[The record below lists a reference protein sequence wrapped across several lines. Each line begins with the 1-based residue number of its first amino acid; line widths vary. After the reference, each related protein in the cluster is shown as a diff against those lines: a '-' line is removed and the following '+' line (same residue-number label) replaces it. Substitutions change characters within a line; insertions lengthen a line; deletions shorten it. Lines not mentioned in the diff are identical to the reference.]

1 MKRKL
6 NPPQNNPE
14 GKFKSRRRTGAA
26 RSCQISGKNR
36 PKPTSGTGVLLGT
49 ARPCHV
55 ARPGPATWLV
65 GRASSVFI
73 ARLAIGVS
81 IHWDFCATLFRGF
94 KLASLVLL
102 YAKCYSSFHF
112 FDIVPENI
120 KRRYMS
126 KKHAK
131 GGRFN
136 P

>member
-1 MKRKL
+1 MPRGMMA
-6 NPPQNNPE
+6 P
-14 GKFKSRRRTGAA
+14 
-26 RSCQISGKNR
+26 CQISGKNR

-49 ARPCHV
+49 ARPCHM

-81 IHWDFCATLFRGF
+81 IHWDFRATLFRGF

-126 KKHAK
+126 KKYAK
-131 GGRFN
+131 GGRFDHFLTRSN
-136 P
+136 V